1 MYRCVLPCMLFAL
14 IAGCKSSRS
23 RPSHEQLQHGYTIVL
38 PGIEGRSFMNANVAK
53 GLQQADSQRAVEVHD
68 WTTGHIGLFLYH
80 LRGEDRNQAE
90 ASRLARKIVDYQN
103 RYPGRPVYLV
113 GHSGGAGMALRCARM
128 LPEDRQIDG
137 IVLLAAAVSRDYDLR
152 PALAKTRRGIWNYH
166 SKGDFVLLAAGTSI
180 FGTNDGVHA
189 PSAGAY
195 GFRLPQDA
203 SADDYARLH
212 QIPFH
217 PEMITTG
224 NLSGHAGPTTTAF
237 ARKYIARHIR

>member
-1 MYRCVLPCMLFAL
+1 MCRCAVSIAL
-14 IAGCKSSRS
+14 LSLCAGCKSVPS

-53 GLQQADSQRAVEVHD
+53 GLRQADPRQAVEVHD
-68 WTTGHIGLFLYH
+68 WTTGHLGLFLYH
-80 LRGEDRNQAE
+80 LRGEERNQAE
-90 ASRLARKIVDYQN
+90 ASRLARKIVDYQD

-113 GHSGGAGMALRCARM
+113 GHSGGAGMALRCVRM
-128 LPEDRQIDG
+128 LPDDRQVDG

-195 GFRLPQDA
+195 GFRLPEGA
-203 SADDYARLH
+203 LADDYYKLH
-212 QIPFH
+212 QIPFR
-217 PEMITTG
+217 PEMIATG

-237 ARKYIARHIR
+237 ARKYIARHLR